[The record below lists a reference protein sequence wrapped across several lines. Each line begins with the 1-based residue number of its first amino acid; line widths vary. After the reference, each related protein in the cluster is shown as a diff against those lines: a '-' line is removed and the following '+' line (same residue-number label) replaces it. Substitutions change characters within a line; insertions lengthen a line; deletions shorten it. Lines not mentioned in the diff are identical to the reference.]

1 MTDKPTVLLKMSEES
16 ESINYGTT
24 ITLKAEITA
33 YPAPSSIQWT
43 RINKNGK
50 NEEGRNKSGKFFIDK
65 SNASCPKL
73 SIENLDFSDNG
84 EYKIT
89 VTIAVGEAQDIR
101 DVNGGGKY
109 YFVIFSKTCIEM
121 LRNFK
126 LYFIAA
132 LRNRIYY
139 TFQS

>member
-1 MTDKPTVLLKMSEES
+1 M
-16 ESINYGTT
+16 NYGNK

-33 YPAPSSIQWT
+33 CPAPSSIQWT

-50 NEEGRNKSGKFFIDK
+50 NENVRNKSGKFIIDK

-84 EYKIT
+84 KYKIT
-89 VTIAVGEAQDIR
+89 VTNAVGEAQDTR
-101 DVNGGGKY
+101 DIKVGGKH
-109 YFVIFSKTCIEM
+109 YFVIFGKHVSKCCVIIV
-121 LRNFK
+121 K

-132 LRNRIYY
+132 LRNRIYN